1 MFLESIY
8 FYLFYFLKVVEEAEA
23 ALPKAVE
30 ASKAEVVEA
39 LVEEAVEAEALEEEA
54 VEVFKAAVDLVEA
67 VVVAAAATEV
77 AEVISLKLKPKYRI
91 SQNHFVVNLTLP
103 RYFNLCF
110 CTTT

>member
-8 FYLFYFLKVVEEAEA
+8 FLKVEEAAA

-39 LVEEAVEAEALEEEA
+39 LEAEEAEALVEEA
-54 VEVFKAAVDLVEA
+54 VEVFKAAVVA
-67 VVVAAAATEV
+67 VAATEV

-91 SQNHFVVNLTLP
+91 SQNHFVVN
-103 RYFNLCF
+103 
-110 CTTT
+110 

>member
-8 FYLFYFLKVVEEAEA
+8 FLKVEEAAA

-30 ASKAEVVEA
+30 ASKAEVEEA
-39 LVEEAVEAEALEEEA
+39 LVEEAVEAFKAEEAEALVEEA

-67 VVVAAAATEV
+67 VVVVAAATEV

-91 SQNHFVVNLTLP
+91 SQNHFVVN
-103 RYFNLCF
+103 
-110 CTTT
+110 